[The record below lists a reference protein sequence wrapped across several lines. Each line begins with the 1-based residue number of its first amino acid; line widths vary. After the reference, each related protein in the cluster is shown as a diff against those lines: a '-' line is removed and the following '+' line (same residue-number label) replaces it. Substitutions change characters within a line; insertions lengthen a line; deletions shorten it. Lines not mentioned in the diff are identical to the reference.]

1 MSYINKRRFC
11 AIFSLIFCISTLL
24 DFVPSFAVTINQTY
38 VDNMNKLYL
47 NNPKWS
53 VTEYKN
59 EINKIVSAT
68 GESAQNNFSK
78 NINPHVYKHYNNLSL
93 TLNE

>member
-1 MSYINKRRFC
+1 
-11 AIFSLIFCISTLL
+11 
-24 DFVPSFAVTINQTY
+24 
-38 VDNMNKLYL
+38 MNKLYL